1 MGSAQS
7 APWMWLLP
15 DPAGTTALLV
25 IAQLGLCRKNQIFSA
40 GCDSFFPFP
49 KERHLGGEEAEFQ
62 APPLEFALPSSKP
75 AQ

>member
-1 MGSAQS
+1 MGSAQP
-7 APWMWLLP
+7 AAWMGLLP

-25 IAQLGLCRKNQIFSA
+25 IAQPGLCRKNETFSA
-40 GCDSFFPFP
+40 GCDSFPFP
-49 KERHLGGEEAEFQ
+49 KERHLGGAKAEFQ